1 MENNTKI
8 RKDKTIAILGEDFS
22 YDFYG
27 RKTIAK
33 GYEVDAKKLT
43 LNGYEII
50 LGHGISEYIPFD
62 KFTKFIHTWSEETTK
77 GNVTKTVHKR
87 ECVTKLY
94 LDWYK
99 KEKEKIEARNLKHEQ
114 KNIKDRITHLKKIIK
129 QVQSG
134 EIQAEIDKL
143 TASLNSSSHA

>member
-1 MENNTKI
+1 MQTDVKI
-8 RKDKTIAILGEDFS
+8 RKDKIVAILGEDFS
-22 YDFYG
+22 YEFYG

-43 LNGYEII
+43 LNGYEIV
-50 LGHGISEYIPFD
+50 LGHGNSEYIPFD

-77 GNVTKTVHKR
+77 GNATKTVHKR
-87 ECVTKLY
+87 ECVTKFY

-99 KEKEKIEARNLKHEQ
+99 KKKEKIDKRNLQCEQ
-114 KNIKDRITHLKKIIK
+114 SKIKYRIAHLKKIIK

-143 TASLNSSSHA
+143 TASLNSLSHI